1 MAIAYTIKQYLDNN
15 RIVYTVL
22 DLPEITSL
30 AQAATA
36 AGIPPRSLAQTV
48 LLKDQ
53 IGLVMAVMPI
63 THELDIDALC
73 KMLHR
78 KLEPAQDMQITA
90 IFRDCKPGF
99 IPPLGEAYGVR
110 AIIDDSLIQSGDI
123 CFTSGSPAHLVKVT
137 SKSFHIM
144 QRNAWLGGS
153 FARPVAALDDGAA
166 ASGGAQE
173 AAQKESDR
181 ALDIKHR
188 IERMGALPALPEMAL
203 KIIQLST
210 SPNARADD
218 LARLV
223 EMDPAL
229 AAQVMRYASSSFFGY
244 QGRVDSVRVAIA
256 RVLGYE
262 MVMNLALGLATAKP
276 FKIPQHGPLGLGAF
290 WRHATYSAAL
300 MQALGKAMPE
310 PIRPRAGL
318 SYLAGLLHNIGH
330 LLMGGLFK
338 QEFLQLNDLVGK
350 NPEKSILALEI
361 ETLGVNHGQMGAWL
375 TEAWRLPE
383 EIIVTAREHHNE
395 AYVGPHATYAN
406 LALIADR
413 MLKTHGIGE
422 GEGHDLP
429 PAILQALQLDEV
441 QIIMVMNRVLEGC
454 EGLDAMAQQMAV

>member
-30 AQAATA
+30 AQAAIAT
-36 AGIPPRSLAQTV
+36 GIPPRSLAQTV

-53 IGLVMAVMPI
+53 IGLVMAVIPV
-63 THELDIDALC
+63 THELDTDSLC
-73 KMLHR
+73 KILHR

-153 FARPVAALDDGAA
+153 FARPIAREDALSATGN
-166 ASGGAQE
+166 SQE
-173 AAQKESDR
+173 SAQKESDR
-181 ALDIKHR
+181 ALETKHR
-188 IERMGALPALPEMAL
+188 IERVGALPALPEMAL
-203 KIIQLST
+203 KIMQLSA

-218 LARLV
+218 LAKLV

-262 MVMNLALGLATAKP
+262 MVMNLALGLAAAKP
-276 FKIPQHGPLGLGAF
+276 FKIPQHGPLGLSAF

-300 MQALGKAMPE
+300 MQALGKTMPE
-310 PIRPRAGL
+310 PLRPRAGL

-350 NPEKSILALEI
+350 NPEKPITALEI
-361 ETLGVNHGQMGAWL
+361 EILGISHGQMGAWL
-375 TEAWRLPE
+375 TEAWRLPG
-383 EIIVTAREHHNE
+383 EITVTVREHHNE

-441 QIIMVMNRVLEGC
+441 QIVMVMNRVLEGC

>member
-53 IGLVMAVMPI
+53 IGLVMAVIPV
-63 THELDIDALC
+63 TYELDTDSLC
-73 KMLHR
+73 KILHR

-123 CFTSGSPAHLVKVT
+123 CFASGNSAHLVKVT

-153 FARPVAALDDGAA
+153 FARPIAREDTLPADGD
-166 ASGGAQE
+166 SQE
-173 AAQKESDR
+173 GAQKESDR
-181 ALDIKHR
+181 ALEIKRR
-188 IERMGALPALPEMAL
+188 IERVGALPALPEMAS
-203 KIIQLST
+203 KIMQLSAN
-210 SPNARADD
+210 PNARADD
-218 LARLV
+218 LAKLV

-262 MVMNLALGLATAKP
+262 MVMNLALGLAAAKP
-276 FKIPQHGPLGLGAF
+276 FKIPQHGPLGLSAF

-310 PIRPRAGL
+310 PLRPRAGL

-350 NPEKSILALEI
+350 NPEKPIAVLEI
-361 ETLGVNHGQMGAWL
+361 ETLGINHGQMGAWL

-383 EIIVTAREHHNE
+383 EITVTVREHHNE

-422 GEGHDLP
+422 GDGHDLP

-441 QIIMVMNRVLEGC
+441 QIIMVMSRVLEGC
-454 EGLDAMAQQMAV
+454 AGLDAMAQQMAV